1 MRFWDASAVV
11 PLLVEE
17 ATTSTMVRGLGND
30 QEMVVWW
37 GTEVE
42 CMSAIARRRRSNS
55 LTQGLERDAIDRLRH
70 LSRSW
75 KEIDPASA
83 VRETAIRLL
92 QTYDLRAA
100 DALQLAAAFAAAEGR
115 PSTLAFVSLDARL
128 NEAALREGFRLLDL
142 AT

>member
-17 ATTSTMVRGLGND
+17 ATTSTILRGLGND
-30 QEMVVWW
+30 EEMVVWW

-42 CMSAIARRRRSNS
+42 CVSAIARRRRSNA
-55 LTQGLERDAIDRLRH
+55 LTQDLERDAIDRLRH

-75 KEIDPASA
+75 KEIDPAPA
-83 VRETAIRLL
+83 IRETASRLL
-92 QTYDLRAA
+92 RTHELRAA
-100 DALQLAAAFAAAEGR
+100 DALELAAAFAASEGR
-115 PSTLAFVSLDARL
+115 PSTLTFVSLDARL
-128 NEAALREGFRLLDL
+128 NEAAVREGFRLLDL